1 MAGSAGGWSTR
12 TDRDCPAVQFTYA
25 THYQA
30 DQLMERLL
38 NEAYNEAKALLQR
51 NKAAL
56 DLLVNLLQER
66 MTLDGEVVRA
76 IVREHANE
84 QDVQHRDA
92 DLLQPIL

>member
-1 MAGSAGGWSTR
+1 
-12 TDRDCPAVQFTYA
+12 
-25 THYQA
+25 
-30 DQLMERLL
+30 MERLL
-38 NEAYNEAKALLQR
+38 NDAYAEAKALLQR

-56 DLLVNLLQER
+56 DLLINLLQER

-84 QDVQHRDA
+84 EDVQRRDA